1 MSDTTEALAGTAGS
15 PWGEPELPRDR
26 WGRPMVTPPGG
37 GKAVAYTRCTTYVA
51 ALEDTYN
58 LSRWQQRM
66 VATGL
71 ARRPDLVLAAA
82 AHSDDRDEMDR
93 ICQSELDAAAAGAA
107 AGVGTALHRLT
118 ERLDRGQE
126 LGVVPEAYRADIEAY
141 RTATADL
148 EPVHIE
154 RFCVQDDLKVGGTPD
169 LVVRLGNELF
179 IADKKTGSIDYGAG
193 KIAMQLAM
201 YSRSVFYNHLS
212 RTRESMGGVNQE
224 RGIIIHLPA
233 GTGRCELKWVDL
245 TAGWEAIQLATQVRV
260 WRGRKGL
267 IYPLNVAAMLAEIF
281 GSVTEVPLM
290 EQIEVAPD
298 GEALDALWFAHRAV
312 WTDAH
317 TAAARRRKNQLH
329 QQVLRDA
336 VSSTA

>member
-1 MSDTTEALAGTAGS
+1 MSDTTEMLAGTAGT
-15 PWGEPELPRDR
+15 PFGEPELPRDR
-26 WGRPMVTPPGG
+26 WGRPLVVPPGG
-37 GKAVAYTRCTTYVA
+37 GKAAAYTRCTTYVG

-71 ARRPDLVLAAA
+71 AQRPDLVLAAA
-82 AHSDDRDEMDR
+82 AHHDDRDELDK
-93 ICQSELDAAAAGAA
+93 ICQSAMDAAAAGAA
-107 AGVGTALHRLT
+107 AGIGTALHRLT

-141 RTATADL
+141 RVATA
-148 EPVHIE
+148 EVTPVHIE

-169 LVVRLGNELF
+169 LVVRFGNELF

-212 RTRESMGGVNQE
+212 GTRESMGAVNQE
-224 RGIIIHLPA
+224 RGVIIHLPA
-233 GTGRCELKWVDL
+233 GQGRCELKWVDIA
-245 TAGWEAIQLATQVRV
+245 AGWEAVQLATQVRA
-260 WRGRKGL
+260 WRGRKSL
-267 IYPLNVAAMLAEIF
+267 IYPLDVAALLAEVF
-281 GSVTEVPLM
+281 EVTEVSLL
-290 EQIEVAPD
+290 EQIGGAPSNESI
-298 GEALDALWFAHRAV
+298 EALWSSHRAV
-312 WTDAH
+312 WTDEH
-317 TAAARRRKNQLH
+317 THAAKRRKNQLH

-336 VSSTA
+336 VHRAA